1 MRLAKYKTDGR
12 NSVYILGVEAKDLYA
27 AKRLHSPVV
36 IDGVIQGHVNTNLKR
51 WKNTLD
57 YSLDLMKLRDA
68 AFQHY
73 HNRRSFFWDK
83 ELGKEFTQRVINVN
97 FDLAYK
103 EWNKHGDIYVLDG
116 YGMADIKE
124 VGKFG
129 DRTFYK
135 DGICIGVKVGDITE
149 DDNEIIWD
157 GVPKYF
163 EYDAEK
169 RIIKLVKTIP
179 TLMSRSDIRY
189 DLYENG
195 FVCNGIKY
203 VRYKRSSGS
212 SRVGKCLFIDEALYP
227 AMHKWELCG
236 LKIKEG
242 DKIDLA
248 AFEAYISL
256 PSSSCIDTLEL
267 RPENILVMDDYE
279 SEFEDDVV
287 AVYGEGEDFVAKE
300 ERVKIKNSIWDGQS
314 LLDISM
320 FNEHYTDRTMLLLR
334 NRFFK
339 SASFKTRIQDWF
351 RDNGITDVSQL
362 NGYTR
367 ATCIEDIKLITTP
380 SSIKYVK
387 FGTIDQWLD
396 NLHTTFGIVKYEKPT
411 KYLDGKMV
419 QAHYQLLNTL
429 QLSKEEVQELLKPN
443 FDYLNLIRKDPAVMR
458 YHLKYPYALAG
469 NDEPCMN
476 RDEVIMK
483 VMGMNS
489 KFVDTKMYNDFRKE
503 LTKAM
508 LKEYRK
514 GHIWISGNY
523 ETLIGNGIEML
534 QAAIGQ
540 FNGESILGVGNV
552 HTKRFEFGQR
562 LLGTRSPHI
571 NSGDVLLVNNVDNE
585 LYEKYF
591 VSSKEVVHINTIGEN
606 ILQRLQGADFDSDC
620 ILLTD
625 NPILINSAEKNY
637 KRFRVPTSFIQAKKI
652 QWEYTAKSKAQL
664 DINTSVNL
672 IGQIV
677 NLSQYLNSVMWENIY
692 HDLQSG
698 IDIDTAFKNQ
708 SELYDNICILSAA
721 SGSEIDKA
729 KKMFD
734 VNTSKL
740 LDILKDKYG
749 LYTDVD
755 GKQKFTKPLFFKNI
769 TIGNGYSLNPN
780 QHYRM
785 FETSMDYLQRAI
797 DKFRADKIE
806 IKNLPFCEIIKPMDI
821 DWSKVNSR
829 LCKKVYDIIDHVKEM
844 RRCIQSV
851 YMDYKN
857 KTKEEK
863 AALTKEANEIRS
875 KCVKY
880 ISEKKFNDIEMY
892 MLLREIDKERNAGYA
907 RIIFDTLF
915 ATGNQNFFDLIR
927 IESEG
932 IYKITKK
939 TNENSVNL
947 FEYTYFKQKI
957 G

>member
-1 MRLAKYKTDGR
+1 MGKHKTDGR

-27 AKRLHSPVV
+27 AKRLYSPIVK
-36 IDGVIQGHVNTNLKR
+36 DGVVQGYVNQNLKR

-57 YSLDLMKLRDA
+57 YSLDLIKLREV
-68 AFQHY
+68 AFRVY
-73 HNRRSFFWDK
+73 HNKSSFFYDD
-83 ELGKEFTQRVINVN
+83 ELKKEFTQRVINVN
-97 FDLAYK
+97 FDLTYK
-103 EWNKHGDIYVLDG
+103 EWNRHGEIYVLDG
-116 YGMADIKE
+116 YSLEDIKA

-135 DGICIGVKVGDITE
+135 DGRCIGIRVGKITDE
-149 DDNEIIWD
+149 ENTDEIVWVD
-157 GVPKYF
+157 VPRYF
-163 EYDAEK
+163 EYNSEN
-169 RIIKLVKTIP
+169 REIKLTKTIP
-179 TLMSRSDIRY
+179 TLMSRSEIRY

-195 FVCNGIKY
+195 FICNGIKY

-212 SRVGKCLFIDEALYP
+212 SRVGKCLFIDEKLYD

-256 PSSSCIDTLEL
+256 PSSSCIDTLEIQ
-267 RPENILVMDDYE
+267 PENILVIDDYE

-287 AVYGEGEDFVAKE
+287 AVYGDGEDFVAKE

-320 FNEHYTDRTMLLLR
+320 YNEHYSDRTMLLLR

-339 SASFKTRIQDWF
+339 SACFKAKIQDWF
-351 RDNGITDVSQL
+351 RDNGITEVSQL

-380 SSIKYVK
+380 SSIKYLK
-387 FGTIDQWLD
+387 FGTLDQWLD
-396 NLHTTFGIVKYEKPT
+396 NLYTTFGIVKYEKPT
-411 KYLDGKMV
+411 KYLDGRMV
-419 QAHYQLLNTL
+419 QCHYQLLNTL
-429 QLSKEEVQELLKPN
+429 QLSKEDIKNLLQPN

-458 YHLKYPYALAG
+458 YHLKYPYALAES
-469 NDEPCMN
+469 DEPCLT
-476 RDEVIMK
+476 RDEIIMK

-489 KFVDTKMYNDFRKE
+489 KFVDTKLYHEFRRK
-503 LTKAM
+503 LTESM
-508 LKEYRK
+508 LKKYRM
-514 GHIWISGNY
+514 GHIWIRGNY

-534 QAAIGQ
+534 QSSIGQ
-540 FNGESILGVGNV
+540 FNGESVIGIGNV
-552 HTKRFEFGQR
+552 HTKRFDYGMR

-591 VSSKEVVHINTIGEN
+591 VSSKEVVHINSIGEN
-606 ILQRLQGADFDSDC
+606 ILQRLQGADFDSDG

-625 NPILINSAEKNY
+625 NQILINAAEKNY

-652 QWEYTAKSKAQL
+652 QWTYNAESKAKL

-692 HDLQSG
+692 HDIENG
-698 IDIDTAFKNQ
+698 IDIDTAFNNQ

-749 LYTDVD
+749 IYTEID
-755 GKQKFTKPLFFKNI
+755 GKRKFTKPLFFKNI
-769 TIGNGYSLNPN
+769 TTGNGYSINPN
-780 QHYRM
+780 QYYRM
-785 FETSMDYLQRAI
+785 FETSMDYLQKAI

-806 IKNLPFCEIIKPMDI
+806 LKNLPFCEIIKPMDI
-821 DWSKVNSR
+821 NWRKVNSR
-829 LCKKVYDIIDHVKEM
+829 LYQKVYDIIDHVKEM
-844 RRCIQSV
+844 RSSIQNI

-863 AALTKEANEIRS
+863 TVLTKEVNEIRS
-875 KCVKY
+875 KCIEY
-880 ISEKKFNDIEMY
+880 ISSKKYNEIELY
-892 MLLREIDKERNAGYA
+892 MLLREIDKERNADYA
-907 RIIFDTLF
+907 RTIFDTLF
-915 ATGNQNFFDLIR
+915 ATGNKDLYDLVR
-927 IESEG
+927 MESDY
-932 IYKITKK
+932 IYKVSQKP
-939 TNENSVNL
+939 NENIINL
-947 FEYTYFKQKI
+947 FEYAYFKHKI
-957 G
+957 D

>member
-1 MRLAKYKTDGR
+1 LSKNKVDGR

-27 AKRLHSPVV
+27 AKRLNNPVIV
-36 IDGVIQGHVNTNLKR
+36 DDIEQGYINNNLKR

-57 YSLDLMKLRDA
+57 YSLDLIKLREV

-73 HNRRSFFWDK
+73 RNRSSFFWDK
-83 ELGKEFTQRVINVN
+83 ELNKEFTQRVINVN

-103 EWNKHGDIYVLDG
+103 EWNKHGDIYVRDG
-116 YGMADIKE
+116 YSMADIKE
-124 VGKFG
+124 VGKYG

-135 DGICIGVKVGDITE
+135 DGVCIGVKVGDVTDE
-149 DDNEIIWD
+149 DNEVVWND
-157 GVPKYF
+157 VPAYF
-163 EYDAEK
+163 EYDEDARK
-169 RIIKLVKTIP
+169 IKLKKTIP
-179 TLMSRSDIRY
+179 TLMSRSELRY

-195 FVCNGIKY
+195 FVCNGIEY

-212 SRVGKCLFIDEALYP
+212 SRVGKCLFIDKALYP

-256 PSSSCIDTLEL
+256 PSSSCIDTLEI
-267 RPENILVMDDYE
+267 RPENILVIDDYE

-300 ERVKIKNSIWDGQS
+300 ERVKIRNSIWDGQS
-314 LLDISM
+314 LLDVSM
-320 FNEHYTDRTMLLLR
+320 YDDHYSDRTMLLLR

-351 RDNGITDVSQL
+351 RDNGITEVSQL
-362 NGYTR
+362 KGYTR
-367 ATCIEDIKLITTP
+367 ATRIEDIKLITTP

-411 KYLDGKMV
+411 KYLDGNMV
-419 QAHYQLLNTL
+419 QCHYQLLNTL
-429 QLSKEEVQELLKPN
+429 QLSRDDIQALLKPN

-458 YHLKYPYALAG
+458 YHLKYPYALAD
-469 NDEPCMN
+469 NDEPCLT

-489 KFVDTKMYNDFRKE
+489 KFVDTKLYNDFRKE

-523 ETLIGNGIEML
+523 ETLIGNGVEML

-540 FNGESILGVGNV
+540 FNGESVVGIGNV
-552 HTKRFEFGQR
+552 HTKRFEYNKR
-562 LLGTRSPHI
+562 ILGTRSPHI
-571 NSGDVLLVNNVDNE
+571 NSGDVLLVNNVACD
-585 LYEKYF
+585 LIDKYF
-591 VSSKEVVHINTIGEN
+591 VSSKEVVHINSIGEN
-606 ILQRLQGADFDSDC
+606 ILQRLQGADFDSDS

-625 NPILINSAEKNY
+625 NEILLRVAEKNY
-637 KRFRVPTSFIQAKKI
+637 KRFKVPTSFIEAKKI
-652 QWEYTAKSKAQL
+652 QWIYNAQSQAQL

-677 NLSQYLNSVMWENIY
+677 NLSQYLNSIMWENIY
-692 HDLQSG
+692 CDIESG
-698 IDIDTAFKNQ
+698 VEVDTAFKNQ

-734 VNTSKL
+734 VNTARL

-749 LYTDVD
+749 VHTEVD

-769 TIGNGYSLNPN
+769 TLGNGYTLNPN
-780 QHYRM
+780 HHYRA
-785 FETSMDYLQRAI
+785 FETSMDYLQKAI
-797 DKFRADKIE
+797 EKFRADRIDT
-806 IKNLPFCEIIKPMDI
+806 KNLPFCEIVKPLDI
-821 DWSKVNSR
+821 DWTK
-829 LCKKVYDIIDHVKEM
+829 IGE
-844 RRCIQSV
+844 RRYAKADTVIEEIKRYRSQIQEL
-851 YMDYKN
+851 YLDYQS

-863 AALTKEANEIRS
+863 VATVREANMLRS
-875 KCVKY
+875 KCVDVISGKRY
-880 ISEKKFNDIEMY
+880 IDVELYF
-892 MLLREIDKERNAGYA
+892 LLKEIDKERNAGYA
-907 RIIFDTLF
+907 RTIFDILF
-915 ATGNQNFFDLIR
+915 STGNLDLYDMIRNTSDDIYKVTKKANNDTVLLFDL
-927 IESEG
+927 
-932 IYKITKK
+932 
-939 TNENSVNL
+939 
-947 FEYTYFKQKI
+947 TYYKQKI

>member
-1 MRLAKYKTDGR
+1 MSKAKTDGR

-27 AKRLHSPVV
+27 AKRLITPTVE
-36 IDGVIQGHVNTNLKR
+36 DGVVQGYVNHNLKR

-57 YSLDLMKLRDA
+57 YSLDLIKLREVA
-68 AFQHY
+68 YQHY
-73 HNRRSFFWDK
+73 RNKGSFFWDK
-83 ELGKEFTQRVINVN
+83 ELDKEFTQRVINVN

-103 EWNKHGDIYVLDG
+103 EWNKHGDIYVRDG
-116 YGMADIKE
+116 YSMVDIKE
-124 VGKFG
+124 VGKYG

-135 DGICIGVKVGDITE
+135 DGECIGVKVGDVS
-149 DDNEIIWD
+149 DDDDVVWD

-163 EYDAEK
+163 EYDVENHK
-169 RIIKLVKTIP
+169 IKVAKTIP
-179 TLMSRSDIRY
+179 TVMNKAELRY

-195 FVCNGIKY
+195 FICNGIKY

-212 SRVGKCLFIDEALYP
+212 SRVGKCLFIDENLYP

-256 PSSSCIDTLEL
+256 PSSSCIDTLEI
-267 RPENILVMDDYE
+267 RPENILIIDDYE

-314 LLDISM
+314 LLDVSM
-320 FNEHYTDRTMLLLR
+320 YGEHYADRTMLLLR

-339 SASFKTRIQDWF
+339 SASFKARIQDWF
-351 RDNGITDVSQL
+351 RDNGITEVSQL
-362 NGYTR
+362 KGYTR
-367 ATCIEDIKLITTP
+367 ATCIDDIKLITTP

-411 KYLDGKMV
+411 KYLDGRMV

-429 QLSKEEVQELLKPN
+429 QLSRDEIDALLKPN

-458 YHLKYPYALAG
+458 YHLKYPYALADS
-469 NDEPCMN
+469 DEPCLT
-476 RDEVIMK
+476 RDEIVMK
-483 VMGMNS
+483 MLGMNS
-489 KFVDTKMYNDFRKE
+489 RFVDTKLYNDFRKE

-523 ETLIGNGIEML
+523 ETLIGNGVEML
-534 QAAIGQ
+534 QAAIGM
-540 FNGESILGVGNV
+540 FNGESVLGVGNV
-552 HTKRFEFGQR
+552 HTERFEYGQR

-571 NSGDVLLVNNVDNE
+571 NSGDVLLVNNVSNE

-591 VSSKEVVHINTIGEN
+591 VSSKEVVHINSINEN
-606 ILQRLQGADFDSDC
+606 ILQRLQGADMDSDQ
-620 ILLTD
+620 ILLSD
-625 NPILINSAEKNY
+625 NPILISAAERNY
-637 KRFRVPTSFIQAKKI
+637 DWFRVPTSFIEAKKI
-652 QWEYTAKSKAQL
+652 QWTYNAQSKAQL

-677 NLSQYLNSVMWENIY
+677 NLSQYLNSIMWENIY
-692 HDLQSG
+692 KDIKSG
-698 IDIDTAFKNQ
+698 VDKETAFNKQ

-721 SGSEIDKA
+721 SGSEIDRA

-740 LDILKDKYG
+740 LEELKEKYG
-749 LYTDVD
+749 VLTNIN
-755 GKQKFTKPLFFKNI
+755 GKEKFTKPIFFKGI
-769 TIGNGYSLNPN
+769 TLGNGYSLNPN
-780 QHYRM
+780 HHYRP
-785 FETSMDYLQRAI
+785 FETSMDYLQKAI
-797 DKFRADKIE
+797 DRFRAEKIE
-806 IKNLPFCEIIKPMDI
+806 IKDLPFCEIIKPSDI
-821 DWSKVNSR
+821 DWGKVGSTQYAKVNQIINDI
-829 LCKKVYDIIDHVKEM
+829 KKY
-844 RRCIQSV
+844 RNQIQEL
-851 YMDYKN
+851 YINYQN

-863 AALTKEANEIRS
+863 VEIIKEAGFIRN
-875 KCVKY
+875 KCVDT
-880 ISEKKFNDIEMY
+880 ISSKRFTDIELY
-892 MLLREIDKERNAGYA
+892 LLLKEIDKERNAGYS
-907 RIIFDTLF
+907 RTIFDTLF
-915 ATGNQNFFDLIR
+915 ATGNEDLYNIIR
-927 IESEG
+927 DSTND
-932 IYKITKK
+932 IYKITKR

-947 FEYTYFKQKI
+947 FDYVYFKQKI